1 MMNSLRIL
9 CKIETNYTMKL
20 KHIIAMSLLATY
32 LILVAKVLPGTQC
45 IKTNDFVMPKHTE
58 EASAML
64 INFDKN
70 LYLTQL
76 AYYESSN
83 NFKAQKG
90 QHIGLY
96 QLSKKA
102 YKDLVKYKKLD
113 IDFDSIK
120 CNVKH
125 QHYVQALFMQRQH
138 DLFVHYDLL
147 QYIGKQIT
155 YVHANGIDTVHYQL
169 NLASMYAASHLV
181 GCKNLKRW
189 IVDEDCD
196 PLTRICDGNKVS
208 IAEYAYKFRQ

>member
-1 MMNSLRIL
+1 
-9 CKIETNYTMKL
+9 MKL

-58 EASAML
+58 ESSAML

-76 AYYESSN
+76 AYHESSN

-125 QHYVQALFMQRQH
+125 QRHAQLLFMQRQY

-147 QYIGKQIT
+147 QYIGKDIV
-155 YVHANGIDTVHYQL
+155 YVHANGIDTTHYKL

-181 GCKNLKRW
+181 GCKKLKRW
-189 IVDEDCD
+189 IVDEDCN
-196 PLTRICDGNKVS
+196 PLTDICDGNKVS
-208 IAEYAYKFRQ
+208 IAEYAFKFKQL

>member
-1 MMNSLRIL
+1 
-9 CKIETNYTMKL
+9 MK
-20 KHIIAMSLLATY
+20 Y
-32 LILVAKVLPGTQC
+32 LISILILALYMTFIDAKLIPN
-45 IKTNDFVMPKHTE
+45 IIINDFKFIELTE
-58 EASAML
+58 IAEDYEQA
-64 INFDKN
+64 FDMN

-102 YKDLVKYKKLD
+102 YKDLVKYKNLD

-125 QHYVQALFMQRQH
+125 QRHAQLLFMQRQY

-147 QYIGKQIT
+147 QYIGKDIV
-155 YVHANGIDTVHYQL
+155 YVHANGIDTTHYKL

-189 IVDEDCD
+189 IVDEDCN
-196 PLTRICDGNKVS
+196 PLTDICDGNKVS
-208 IAEYAYKFRQ
+208 IAEYAFKFKQL

>member
-1 MMNSLRIL
+1 
-9 CKIETNYTMKL
+9 MK
-20 KHIIAMSLLATY
+20 Y
-32 LILVAKVLPGTQC
+32 LICLLTLILYLAFVNAKLIP
-45 IKTNDFVMPKHTE
+45 KTTNSFKFIELTE
-58 EASAML
+58 IAEDYEQA
-64 INFDKN
+64 FDMN
-70 LYLTQL
+70 LYLKQL
-76 AYYESSN
+76 AFYESSN

-120 CNVKH
+120 RNVKH
-125 QHYVQALFMQRQH
+125 QRHAQLLFMQRQY

-147 QYIGKQIT
+147 QYIGKDIV
-155 YVHANGIDTVHYQL
+155 YVHANGIDTTHYKL

-208 IAEYAYKFRQ
+208 IAEYAFKFKQL

>member
-1 MMNSLRIL
+1 
-9 CKIETNYTMKL
+9 MKL

>member
-1 MMNSLRIL
+1 
-9 CKIETNYTMKL
+9 MKL
-20 KHIIAMSLLATY
+20 RHIIAIGLLMTY
-32 LILVAKVLPGTQC
+32 LLFVAKLLPGTQC
-45 IKTNDFVMPKHTE
+45 AKTKNNFVMPEYVDEHANT
-58 EASAML
+58 L
-64 INFDKN
+64 NFDKK

-76 AYYESSN
+76 AYHESSN
-83 NFKAQKG
+83 NFKAQNG

-120 CNVKH
+120 HNVKH
-125 QHYVQALFMQRQH
+125 QCHAQLLFMQRQY

-155 YVHANGIDTVHYQL
+155 YVHANGIDTTHYKL

-189 IVDEDCD
+189 IVDEDCN
-196 PLTRICDGNKVS
+196 PLTDICDGNKVS
-208 IAEYAYKFRQ
+208 IAEYAYYFKQ

>member
-1 MMNSLRIL
+1 
-9 CKIETNYTMKL
+9 MKY
-20 KHIIAMSLLATY
+20 IIGLLLLVLYMTFVNAK
-32 LILVAKVLPGTQC
+32 LIP
-45 IKTNDFVMPKHTE
+45 KTINDFKFIELTE
-58 EASAML
+58 IAEDYEQA
-64 INFDKN
+64 FDMN

-125 QHYVQALFMQRQH
+125 QRHAQLLFMQRQY

-147 QYIGKQIT
+147 QYIGKDIV
-155 YVHANGIDTVHYQL
+155 YVHANGIDTTHYKL

-189 IVDEDCD
+189 IVDENCN
-196 PLTRICDGNKVS
+196 PLTDICDGNKVS
-208 IAEYAYKFRQ
+208 IAEYAYKFRQI

>member
-1 MMNSLRIL
+1 
-9 CKIETNYTMKL
+9 MKYL
-20 KHIIAMSLLATY
+20 VSI
-32 LILVAKVLPGTQC
+32 LILVLYMTFIDAKLIPN
-45 IKTNDFVMPKHTE
+45 IIINDFKFIELTE
-58 EASAML
+58 IAEDYEQA
-64 INFDKN
+64 FDMN

-83 NFKAQKG
+83 NFKAQNG

-120 CNVKH
+120 CNVKY
-125 QHYVQALFMQRQH
+125 QQYAQTLFMQRQY

-147 QYIGKQIT
+147 QYIGKDIV
-155 YVHANGIDTVHYQL
+155 YVHANGIDTTHYKL

-189 IVDEDCD
+189 IVDEDCN
-196 PLTRICDGNKVS
+196 PLTDICDGNKVS
-208 IAEYAYKFRQ
+208 IAEYSFKFRQL

>member
-1 MMNSLRIL
+1 
-9 CKIETNYTMKL
+9 MK
-20 KHIIAMSLLATY
+20 Y
-32 LILVAKVLPGTQC
+32 LISILILALYMTFIDAKLIPN
-45 IKTNDFVMPKHTE
+45 IIINDFKFIELTE
-58 EASAML
+58 IAEDHEQA
-64 INFDKN
+64 FDMN

-83 NFKAQKG
+83 NFKAQNG
-90 QHIGLY
+90 QHVGLY

-120 CNVKH
+120 HNVKH
-125 QHYVQALFMQRQH
+125 QRHAQLLFMQRQH

-147 QYIGKQIT
+147 QYIGKDIV
-155 YVHANGIDTVHYQL
+155 YVHANDIDTTHYKL

-189 IVDEDCD
+189 IVDEDCN
-196 PLTRICDGNKVS
+196 PLTDICDGNKVS
-208 IAEYAYKFRQ
+208 IAEYAYYFKQ

>member
-1 MMNSLRIL
+1 M
-9 CKIETNYTMKL
+9 
-20 KHIIAMSLLATY
+20 
-32 LILVAKVLPGTQC
+32 
-45 IKTNDFVMPKHTE
+45 
-58 EASAML
+58 
-64 INFDKN
+64 N

-125 QHYVQALFMQRQH
+125 QHYVQALFMQRQY

>member
-1 MMNSLRIL
+1 
-9 CKIETNYTMKL
+9 MKL

-64 INFDKN
+64 INFDMN

-125 QHYVQALFMQRQH
+125 QQHAQTLFMQRQH

>member
-1 MMNSLRIL
+1 
-9 CKIETNYTMKL
+9 MKY
-20 KHIIAMSLLATY
+20 IIGLLLLVLYMTFVNVK
-32 LILVAKVLPGTQC
+32 LIP
-45 IKTNDFVMPKHTE
+45 KTINDFKFIELTE
-58 EASAML
+58 IAEDYEQA
-64 INFDKN
+64 FDMN

-102 YKDLVKYKKLD
+102 YKDLVKYKNLD

-125 QHYVQALFMQRQH
+125 QRHAQLLFMQRQY

-147 QYIGKQIT
+147 QYIGKDIV
-155 YVHANGIDTVHYQL
+155 YVHANGIDTTHYKL

-189 IVDEDCD
+189 IVDEDCN
-196 PLTRICDGNKVS
+196 PLTDICDGNKVS
-208 IAEYAYKFRQ
+208 IAEYAFKFKQL

>member
-1 MMNSLRIL
+1 
-9 CKIETNYTMKL
+9 MKY
-20 KHIIAMSLLATY
+20 IIGLLLLVLYMTFVNAK
-32 LILVAKVLPGTQC
+32 LIP
-45 IKTNDFVMPKHTE
+45 KTINDFKFIELTE
-58 EASAML
+58 IAEDYEQA
-64 INFDKN
+64 FDMN

-125 QHYVQALFMQRQH
+125 QRHAQLLFMQRQY

-147 QYIGKQIT
+147 QYIGKDIV
-155 YVHANGIDTVHYQL
+155 YVHANGIDTTHYKL

-189 IVDEDCD
+189 IVDENCN
-196 PLTRICDGNKVS
+196 PLTDICDGNKVS
-208 IAEYAYKFRQ
+208 IAEYAFKFKQL

>member
-1 MMNSLRIL
+1 MNSLRIL

-58 EASAML
+58 ESSAML

-120 CNVKH
+120 CNVKY

-181 GCKNLKRW
+181 GCKKLKSW
-189 IVDEDCD
+189 IVDEDCN
-196 PLTRICDGNKVS
+196 PLTAICDGNKVS